1 MLGARLLLGT
11 TIVALLTLLCRLDL
25 HAAIPGTALLPLA
38 LAALV
43 AGGNEVATLAE
54 RAHAGWRSR
63 APLSGA
69 LVLLGGAGW
78 LPHALGAT
86 AAAEPFLWVASALVL
101 GLILLLGTE
110 MTTWSEPGLALP
122 RLGAGALALLYVGVP
137 MSFLIQLRFVG
148 GARAG
153 LAALLGTIT
162 VVKASDIGAYAAG
175 RLVGRRRL
183 APLLSPGK
191 TVEGVAGGL
200 LTGIAAALL
209 VDSLLV
215 PALTDV
221 PATPRTL
228 LGALAFA
235 LLTCTAGLCGDL
247 AESLLKRDAARK
259 DSSAALPGFGGVLD
273 VLDSLLPAAPVA
285 YLCWRLGVLGR

>member
-11 TIVALLTLLCRLDL
+11 AIVALLALLCRLDL
-25 HAAIPGTALLPLA
+25 HAALPGTWLLPLA
-38 LAALV
+38 LVALV
-43 AGGNEVATLAE
+43 AGGNEVATLAGQHPDGLG
-54 RAHAGWRSR
+54 RV
-63 APLSGA
+63 PL
-69 LVLLGGAGW
+69 LVGLALLGCAGW
-78 LPHALGAT
+78 LPHALGT
-86 AAAEPFLWVASALVL
+86 AVAGEPFLWVAAALVL
-101 GLILLLGTE
+101 ALVLLLATE
-110 MTTWSEPGLALP
+110 MTTWTEAGHALP
-122 RLGAGALALLYVGVP
+122 RLGAGALALLYVGLP

-153 LAALLGTIT
+153 LAALLGTIA

-191 TVEGVAGGL
+191 TLEGVTGGM
-200 LTGIAAALL
+200 LTGLATALL
-209 VDSLLV
+209 VDAWLV

-221 PATPRTL
+221 PASARTL

-235 LLTCTAGLCGDL
+235 LLACAAGLGGDL